1 VNALWE
7 YTDQVMDHFRQ
18 PRNIGRIEDPDGDG
32 MVGSIACGD
41 ALRLQFKLDGQGK
54 IAEAK
59 FQTFGCGSAIASAS
73 VLTEMLKGLSL
84 EEAERI
90 SNQDIADRLGGL
102 PAQKMHCS
110 VLGRDALEAAIASC
124 RGESPVDKEH
134 EEERVVCVCFGVT
147 EQAIERAI
155 RENGLTTAEQVSNYT
170 KAGGGCGGCLDEI
183 EGIIRR
189 VTQAP
194 GGAPEG
200 TPAPRPKLT
209 NIQKIRLIEET
220 IDREIRPQLRLDG
233 GDIELLD
240 VDGGQVIVSLRGA
253 CANCPVSRF
262 TLSETVQAKLRE
274 FVSDDLVVVE
284 GTVDDGV
291 PG

>member
-1 VNALWE
+1 LWE

-18 PRNIGRIEDPDGDG
+18 PRNIGRIEEPDGDG

-41 ALRLQFKLDGQGK
+41 ALRLQFKLDDEGK
-54 IAEAK
+54 IADAK

-73 VLTEMLKGLSL
+73 VLTEMLVGLSL
-84 EEAERI
+84 EDAQRI

-110 VLGRDALEAAIASC
+110 VLGRDALEAAIASY
-124 RGESPVDKEH
+124 RGETVVEKDH

-147 EQAIERAI
+147 EQGIERAI
-155 RENGLTTAEQVSNYT
+155 RENGLTSVEEVTNFT

-183 EGIIRR
+183 AEIVRR
-189 VTQAP
+189 VTQGAAGELRSNEAP
-194 GGAPEG
+194 K
-200 TPAPRPKLT
+200 PKLS

-220 IDREIRPQLRLDG
+220 IEREIRPQLRLDG

-240 VDGGQVIVSLRGA
+240 VDGSQVIVSLRGA

-262 TLSETVQAKLRE
+262 TLSGMVETKLRE
-274 FVSDDLVVVE
+274 FVTDDLVVVE
-284 GTVDDGV
+284 GAADDGL